1 VHPRLQ
7 RLLGR
12 LKFRTQHGYN
22 LLDHSLEVAF
32 LAGYMAAELGGRPEV
47 ARRAGLL
54 HETAQTEDVP
64 PPAPAVFASS
74 ELVTKFGESDDVAHA
89 IRAIHRSVEPRSIEA
104 LVVAAAERIAL
115 NRPGARKDNLE
126 VFIERLSRMEEISM
140 SFPGVKHAYAVRAGK
155 ELRVMVESDL
165 VTDDGVLTL
174 SRDIAARIEREVE
187 YAGQVR
193 IQVIREIRAID
204 FAV

>member
-1 VHPRLQ
+1 
-7 RLLGR
+7 
-12 LKFRTQHGYN
+12 
-22 LLDHSLEVAF
+22 
-32 LAGYMAAELGGRPEV
+32 
-47 ARRAGLL
+47 
-54 HETAQTEDVP
+54 
-64 PPAPAVFASS
+64 
-74 ELVTKFGESDDVAHA
+74 
-89 IRAIHRSVEPRSIEA
+89 
-104 LVVAAAERIAL
+104 
-115 NRPGARKDNLE
+115 
-126 VFIERLSRMEEISM
+126 MEEISM